1 MFLLFLILILIP
13 FKVVHEE
20 PVQNVSRETIQ
31 QPIQQ
36 PIQPTE
42 QLEVKREEPK
52 VSRGRVYELP
62 PVSGEFKTYMD
73 YRTITDTSSKQYK
86 LQQQATTNEIG
97 IREINGRLMVAMGTY
112 YVEKVGKK
120 FDITLSTGEVIPVIV
135 GDIKSDLH
143 TDPTNRYIEH
153 NGNIVEFIVN
163 EDILDRKI
171 KLTGSLNH
179 GKLKGQV
186 TKIQEVLGD

>member
-1 MFLLFLILILIP
+1 MFLLFLILFSIP
-13 FKVVHEE
+13 FKIVHEE

-31 QPIQQ
+31 QPIQ
-36 PIQPTE
+36 PAE

-73 YRTITDTSSKQYK
+73 YRTITDTSSKQYE
-86 LQQQATTNEIG
+86 LQQQAITNEIG

-143 TDPTNRYIEH
+143 TDPTNRYIQH

-186 TKIQEVLGD
+186 TKIQEVLEGD

>member
-1 MFLLFLILILIP
+1 MFLLFLILFSIP
-13 FKVVHEE
+13 FKIVHEE
-20 PVQNVSRETIQ
+20 PVKNVSRETIQ
-31 QPIQQ
+31 QPVCK
-36 PIQPTE
+36 PIE
-42 QLEVKREEPK
+42 DVKREEPK

-73 YRTITDTSSKQYK
+73 YRTITDISSKQYK
-86 LQQQATTNEIG
+86 LQQQAITNEIG

-143 TDPTNRYIEH
+143 TDPTNRYIQH

-186 TKIQEVLGD
+186 TKIQEVLED

>member
-1 MFLLFLILILIP
+1 MFLLFLILFSIP

-20 PVQNVSRETIQ
+20 PVQNVSCETIQ
-31 QPIQQ
+31 QQ
-36 PIQPTE
+36 IQPTE
-42 QLEVKREEPK
+42 QVEVKREEPK
-52 VSRGRVYELP
+52 VSRGRIYELP

-73 YRTITDTSSKQYK
+73 YRTITDTTSKQYK
-86 LQQQATTNEIG
+86 LQQLASTNEIG

-143 TDPTNRYIEH
+143 TDPTNRYIQH
-153 NGNIVEFIVN
+153 NGNIIEFIVN

-186 TKIQEVLGD
+186 TKIQEAMGD